1 MSKPNGY
8 WNNYENCYNEAK
20 KYSSRSEFFKNC
32 SGAYNK
38 SLKNKWLDSFTWLKS
53 KLIKESINYGSV
65 YWVYGYF
72 DFGSKTC
79 YIGLSRDKKRHWRH
93 KQSYDGKFD
102 SVMSYFNKKYGF
114 LPEPIILEEDL
125 TAVEAQNKESY
136 YIRFFTERKYR
147 ILNKAKPGSLGG
159 GIIKW
164 DEKSCYEEA
173 KKYTSIGD
181 FRNNSGSAYRAALK
195 NKWINDYTW
204 LQRKILKLDFWN
216 NYENCYNEA
225 KKYKTKVEFAR
236 GAPSAYNSAR
246 RNNWLENYNWFEN
259 GNKLYAERI
268 RKWTYKTT
276 KSEALKYKSRWD
288 FGKNNEAAYKVA
300 LQNKWLDDFFP
311 K

>member
-8 WNNYENCYNEAK
+8 
-20 KYSSRSEFFKNC
+20 
-32 SGAYNK
+32 
-38 SLKNKWLDSFTWLKS
+38 
-53 KLIKESINYGSV
+53 
-65 YWVYGYF
+65 
-72 DFGSKTC
+72 
-79 YIGLSRDKKRHWRH
+79 
-93 KQSYDGKFD
+93 
-102 SVMSYFNKKYGF
+102 
-114 LPEPIILEEDL
+114 
-125 TAVEAQNKESY
+125 
-136 YIRFFTERKYR
+136 
-147 ILNKAKPGSLGG
+147 
-159 GIIKW
+159 
-164 DEKSCYEEA
+164 
-173 KKYTSIGD
+173 
-181 FRNNSGSAYRAALK
+181 
-195 NKWINDYTW
+195 
-204 LQRKILKLDFWN
+204 WN

-259 GNKLYAERI
+259 VNKLYAERI